1 MELSE
6 EESIYN
12 LLKFAKNKDGSGIRN
27 NQRWKP
33 KINPD
38 CIVLPKYLDK
48 KTNDDI
54 KSNLSYNFKYL
65 EYLQMQCDEF
75 ILTPV
80 LNAMIRK
87 NYIITG
93 VSIIELCFAYYLQT
107 LDFVKHT
114 ENFSSIIDKTNNEKG
129 RSYFNLTETDFENL
143 KNLKTLRNYVHI
155 AKKNTIESEDKRYD
169 MDKDYNAFNCEGKN
183 EETLSKI
190 KGILYK
196 LFGKKDSKFA
206 KNIEDFQFL
215 NPTIQN

>member
-129 RSYFNLTETDFENL
+129 RSYFNLTKTDFENL

-155 AKKNTIESEDKRYD
+155 AKKILLNLKIRDMIWIKIIMPLIVKVKMRKRFRKLKGSYIN
-169 MDKDYNAFNCEGKN
+169 YLGKKIQN
-183 EETLSKI
+183 LPRISKI
-190 KGILYK
+190 
-196 LFGKKDSKFA
+196 FNF
-206 KNIEDFQFL
+206 
-215 NPTIQN
+215 